1 MQLALVF
8 MVAAA
13 VVAIVAQRLR
23 FPYTVAL
30 VIAGLA
36 AGALRLLPPVAV
48 SSEVL
53 LTIVIPPLLF
63 EGALHLAPA
72 HLRAYGL
79 LIGLLAIPG
88 TLVAA
93 VGIGWA
99 AAAAGVPPQAA
110 MLLGV
115 IAAAIDPVSVI
126 ALVREAGL
134 DPRLAAIL
142 EGEAVLNDG
151 VAIVLFTIVSG
162 PAAGGFWPAVGQFV
176 WLIAAGGVVGVL
188 LAAGVSY
195 VLGRVAQPLVETL
208 GSLILLVGSLL
219 AAGRLGASGII
230 AVMCAG
236 VVFASAGRRSLTGA
250 GQETLR
256 TVWDFLAFLAN
267 SALFLF
273 IGLQVTGA
281 HLVRHGMLI
290 AVVIAAAL
298 AARALTVYGFAAV
311 SRRFGAD
318 IPAAWRHVL
327 VWGGLRGG
335 VAIALVLDLAAGALV
350 LDLGAGLPGHDDV
363 AAAVFGLVVF
373 TLIGQGLSMQPL
385 MRRVGLLPET

>member
-63 EGALHLAPA
+63 EGALHLSPA

-79 LIGLLAIPG
+79 LIALLAIPG

-93 VGIGWA
+93 VAIGWA
-99 AAAAGVPPQAA
+99 AAAAGVPPRAA

-134 DPRLAAIL
+134 DPRLAAVL

-162 PAAGGFWPAVGQFV
+162 PAVGGFWPAAGQFV
-176 WLIAAGGVVGVL
+176 WLIAAGGLVGVL

-219 AAGRLGASGII
+219 AAGRVGASGII

-236 VVFASAGRRSLTGA
+236 VVFASSGRRGLTGA
-250 GQETLR
+250 GGETLR

-281 HLVRHGMLI
+281 HLARHGALI

-298 AARALTVYGFAAV
+298 AARAITVYGFAAV
-311 SRRFGAD
+311 SRRAGAG
-318 IPAAWRHVL
+318 ISPAWRHVL
-327 VWGGLRGG
+327 FWGGLRGG
-335 VAIALVLDLAAGALV
+335 VAIALVLDLV
-350 LDLGAGLPGHDDV
+350 AGLPGRDDV

-385 MRRVGLLPET
+385 MRRVRLLPAT

>member
-1 MQLALVF
+1 
-8 MVAAA
+8 
-13 VVAIVAQRLR
+13 
-23 FPYTVAL
+23 
-30 VIAGLA
+30 
-36 AGALRLLPPVAV
+36 
-48 SSEVL
+48 
-53 LTIVIPPLLF
+53 
-63 EGALHLAPA
+63 
-72 HLRAYGL
+72 
-79 LIGLLAIPG
+79 
-88 TLVAA
+88 
-93 VGIGWA
+93 
-99 AAAAGVPPQAA
+99 
-110 MLLGV
+110 
-115 IAAAIDPVSVI
+115 
-126 ALVREAGL
+126 
-134 DPRLAAIL
+134 
-142 EGEAVLNDG
+142 
-151 VAIVLFTIVSG
+151 
-162 PAAGGFWPAVGQFV
+162 
-176 WLIAAGGVVGVL
+176 
-188 LAAGVSY
+188 LAAGVSS

-236 VVFASAGRRSLTGA
+236 VVFASSGRRSLTGA

-327 VWGGLRGG
+327 FWGGLRGG
-335 VAIALVLDLAAGALV
+335 VAIALVLDLAAG
-350 LDLGAGLPGHDDV
+350 LPGRDDV

-385 MRRVGLLPET
+385 MRRVGLVLAA